1 MKKEM
6 LPSRKNCIEL
16 IRKNNSENIVKHSL
30 KVNSVAM
37 YLAKKLAKKGAS
49 IDLDLVDRASL
60 LHDIDKIESLE
71 KGNHGIIGERIL
83 KEKGFHRIAEIVR
96 KHVLDQILYGLN
108 TWEEKIVFYADKR
121 VVDDKI
127 VSLEERL
134 KYIKNRYAHI
144 NEKLRDKYSEIE
156 NKILLLEDEIFSK
169 INIAKDLKA
178 IK

>member
-1 MKKEM
+1 M
-6 LPSRKNCIEL
+6 
-16 IRKNNSENIVKHSL
+16 
-30 KVNSVAM
+30 
-37 YLAKKLAKKGAS
+37 
-49 IDLDLVDRASL
+49 
-60 LHDIDKIESLE
+60 
-71 KGNHGIIGERIL
+71 
-83 KEKGFHRIAEIVR
+83 
-96 KHVLDQILYGLN
+96 DQILYGLN

-144 NEKLRDKYSEIE
+144 NEKLMDKYSEIE
-156 NKILLLEDEIFSK
+156 KKILILENEIFSE